1 MIPKNGIHI
10 PKIEDN
16 ALNLLAM
23 KAYLNINY
31 SFIYFLNNKYFNF
44 WQYGIP
50 NIPKVLL
57 LHHSKILDILRNVK
71 IYKCSNK
78 QEKFLSVIINIK
90 YSKPKI

>member
-16 ALNLLAM
+16 TLNLLTM
-23 KAYLNINY
+23 KADLTINY
-31 SFIYFLNNKYFNF
+31 SFTYLLNSKCFNF
-44 WQYGIP
+44 WQHGIP

-78 QEKFLSVIINIK
+78 QEKFLSAMIYIYI
-90 YSKPKI
+90 